1 MNHDATPIWL
11 RGKPATGRRP
21 ERSRDEIAQ
30 AGIDV
35 AQAGGLEAVSM
46 RNVAAELGTGPASLY
61 RYVRGRDD
69 LLDLM
74 VDATAGRYRLP
85 EPTGVVVSDL
95 LRVAE
100 ETYAIMLRHPWLPE
114 LVIVRPTLGPN
125 SAAVLEHVLEILA
138 DRPDMPAA
146 RKFELFGTLNA
157 VVATFARN
165 ALADAGNSAFAS
177 YLEHVAGDGD
187 HPRIA
192 ATLAAMSEPLDVD
205 AQRRAVFEG
214 ILTGLLQSRG

>member
-11 RGKPATGRRP
+11 QSKPTTGRRP
-21 ERSRDEIAQ
+21 ERTRDEIAN
-30 AGIDV
+30 AGISV

-46 RNVAAELGTGPASLY
+46 RNVAAQLGTGAASLY

-74 VDATAGRYRLP
+74 IDATAAEYRFRT
-85 EPTGVVVSDL
+85 PTRDPVADL
-95 LRVAE
+95 VHVAE

-165 ALADAGNSAFAS
+165 ALADTGNSAFAS
-177 YLEHVAGDGD
+177 YLAHVAGEGD

-192 ATLAAMSEPLDVD
+192 AALAAMAEPLDAD